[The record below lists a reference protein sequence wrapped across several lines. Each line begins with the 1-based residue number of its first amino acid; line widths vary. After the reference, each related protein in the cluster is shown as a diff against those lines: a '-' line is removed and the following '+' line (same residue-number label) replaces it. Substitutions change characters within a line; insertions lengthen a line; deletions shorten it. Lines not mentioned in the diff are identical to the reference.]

1 MAMFDGRISVEP
13 AGNYAVEAKNNKG
26 DVELTLPPNASASVS
41 AKTRNGDI
49 VSDYSMPSLGDGENK
64 VATFQIGSGGAKVT
78 LSTENGDVRI
88 KKGSGFSTTTS
99 TSSSDEAPKPP
110 KAPNGPHLRAP
121 KALPAQPVT
130 Q

>member
-1 MAMFDGRISVEP
+1 MGASRR
-13 AGNYAVEAKNNKG
+13 ACGNYAVEAKNNKG

-88 KKGSGFSTTTS
+88 KKARLLDDDFDKQFGR
-99 TSSSDEAPKPP
+99 SSQAAQSA
-110 KAPNGPHLRAP
+110 NGPHLRAP